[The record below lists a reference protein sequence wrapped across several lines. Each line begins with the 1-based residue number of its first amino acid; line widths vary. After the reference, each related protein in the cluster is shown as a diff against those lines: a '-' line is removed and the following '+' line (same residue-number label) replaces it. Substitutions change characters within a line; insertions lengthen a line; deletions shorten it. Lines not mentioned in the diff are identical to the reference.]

1 MAFVNL
7 FWDGEKVIWQ
17 NYNKIYMKISDNT
30 KYERRIRTT
39 LADINT
45 IYKVAGMKVWC

>member
-1 MAFVNL
+1 MN
-7 FWDGEKVIWQ
+7 
-17 NYNKIYMKISDNT
+17 ISDT
-30 KYERRIRTT
+30 IKYERRIRTT